1 MPRRSTQ
8 SDNYRRLI
16 ERRLTE
22 LLVQSKSTSTPEHI
36 KSIIYNES
44 TKRASEYIA
53 DLIALFDSPQATI
66 DLDILL
72 PVLQDAWNYFP
83 HRSLG
88 GKCPAELF
96 L

>member
-1 MPRRSTQ
+1 MPKRNTQ
-8 SDNYRRLI
+8 FDNYRRFI
-16 ERRLTE
+16 ELRLAE
-22 LLVQSKSTSTPEHI
+22 LLVQSKSTATPEHI
-36 KSIIYNES
+36 KSIIYNEP
-44 TKRASEYIA
+44 TKRASEYIV
-53 DLIALFDSPQATI
+53 DLIAVFDSPQVTF